1 MEVFAKTSFGA
12 ISYSKMAV
20 LPCLT
25 AIAFIF
31 MKSRFLYVLFS
42 FFALFSS
49 YGGIGLQKTVFLS
62 SDVKTVEIYS
72 PVKQVFICSSVSD
85 SRLNGIEERSF
96 SETRKKTEFSSSLSD
111 TLMSGVLTL
120 SCRDVPPFTILSETA
135 ARVLL
140 LPKSVKNIIF
150 LQTVI

>member
-1 MEVFAKTSFGA
+1 
-12 ISYSKMAV
+12 
-20 LPCLT
+20 
-25 AIAFIF
+25 

-72 PVKQVFICSSVSD
+72 PVKQVFICSSFSAT
-85 SRLNGIEERSF
+85 RLNGIEERSF
-96 SETRKKTEFSSSLSD
+96 SGTRKKAEFSSSLSD

-120 SCRDVPPFTILSETA
+120 SCRDFTPLTILSETA
-135 ARVLL
+135 VMVLL

-150 LQTVI
+150 LHTVI